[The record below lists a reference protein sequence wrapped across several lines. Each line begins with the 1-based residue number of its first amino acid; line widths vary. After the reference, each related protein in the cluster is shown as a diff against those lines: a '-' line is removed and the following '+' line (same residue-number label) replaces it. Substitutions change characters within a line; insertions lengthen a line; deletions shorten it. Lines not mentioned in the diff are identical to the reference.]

1 LLQSTESGG
10 IGGVG
15 VELYELTAHE
25 LRDLIRSRKISCVEL
40 TRSVLDRIDRIDSKI
55 GSYITVCADKAIER
69 SKEVQAKIDRGE
81 AKSPLAGIPMA
92 LKDNICTEGILTTC
106 ASKMLYNFIP
116 PYSATVAKKLYSED
130 TILLG
135 KLNMDEF
142 AMGSSTENSYFKKT
156 RNPWDVDRVP
166 GGSSGGS
173 AASVIAGEAVFA
185 LGSDTGGS
193 IRQPA
198 SFCGVVGMKP
208 TYGAVSRFGL
218 VAFASSLDQIGPLTK
233 DVTDCALVLNAI
245 TGHDPMDSTSAD
257 IDYPDYTKALVNDIK
272 GMKIGIPREYIGEGI
287 NEEVKKAVLDAV
299 EVLRKL
305 GAECEEFSL
314 PITEY
319 AIPAYYLISSA
330 EASSNLARYDGI
342 KYGYRAEKFTDLLD
356 LYMQTR
362 SEGFGPEV
370 KRRIMLGTYA
380 LSSGYYDA
388 YYKKALQVRT
398 LIRNGFD
405 EAFSRYD
412 LIVGPTAPT
421 TAYKIGE
428 KINNPLE
435 MYLGDIYTVSV
446 NIAGLPGLVIPCG
459 TDSNNLPVGLQLIGK
474 PFDESTLLRVGYTFE
489 QNTEF
494 HKNRPRI

>member
-1 LLQSTESGG
+1 M
-10 IGGVG
+10 
-15 VELYELTAHE
+15 ELHELTAHE
-25 LRDLIRSRKISCVEL
+25 LGELLKNKKVSAVEL
-40 TRSVLDRIDRIDSKI
+40 TKTVLDRIEKVDSKV
-55 GSYITVCADKAIER
+55 GSYITVCEDEALKRAKD
-69 SKEVQAKIDRGE
+69 VQEKIDKGE
-81 AKSPLAGIPMA
+81 TKSPLAGIPMA
-92 LKDNICTEGILTTC
+92 LKDNMCTEGIKTTC
-106 ASKMLYNFIP
+106 ASKMLNNFVP
-116 PYSATVAKKLYSED
+116 PYNATVAKKLYDQD

-142 AMGSSTENSYFKKT
+142 AMGGSNENSYFKQTK
-156 RNPWDVDRVP
+156 NPWDLERVP

-173 AASVIAGEAVFA
+173 AAAVASNEAIFT

-198 SFCGVVGMKP
+198 SFCGVVGIKP

-245 TGHDPMDSTSAD
+245 TGHDPMDSTS
-257 IDYPDYTKALVNDIK
+257 INIEYPDYTKALVNDVK
-272 GMKIGIPREYIGEGI
+272 GMKIGIPKEYIGEGI
-287 NEEVKKAVLDAV
+287 NPEVKKSILDAI

-319 AIPAYYLISSA
+319 AIPAYYLIACA
-330 EASSNLARYDGI
+330 EASSNLARYDGV
-342 KYGYRAEKFTDLLD
+342 KYGYRAEKYTDLLD
-356 LYMQTR
+356 LYKQTR
-362 SEGFGPEV
+362 SEGFGDEV

-398 LIRNGFD
+398 LISKGFN
-405 EAFSRYD
+405 EAFSKYD

-421 TAYKIGE
+421 TAFKIGE
-428 KINNPLE
+428 KANDPLE

-446 NIAGLPGLVIPCG
+446 NIAGLPGLVVPCG
-459 TDSNNLPVGLQLIGK
+459 LDSSNLPVGLQLIGK
-474 PFDESTLLRVGYTFE
+474 HFDESTLLRVGYTFE

-494 HKNRPRI
+494 HKNKAKI

>member
-1 LLQSTESGG
+1 M
-10 IGGVG
+10 
-15 VELYELTAHE
+15 ELFELTAHE
-25 LRDLIRSRKISCVEL
+25 LSELVRSRKLGVVEL
-40 TRSVLDRIDRIDSKI
+40 TQAFLKRIDDMDSKV
-55 GSYITVCADKAIER
+55 GSYVTVSGEEAMEKAR
-69 SKEVQAKIDRGE
+69 EVQEKISQGE
-81 AKSPLAGIPMA
+81 VLPPLAGIPMA
-92 LKDNICTEGILTTC
+92 IKDNMCTEGILTTC
-106 ASKMLYNFIP
+106 ASKILSNFIP
-116 PYSATVAKKLYSED
+116 PYNATVVKKLYD
-130 TILLG
+130 QKAILLG
-135 KLNMDEF
+135 KLNLDEF
-142 AMGSSTENSYFKKT
+142 AMGGSTENSYFKQTK
-156 RNPWDVDRVP
+156 NPWDLERVP

-173 AASVIAGEAVFA
+173 AASVACGEAAFA

-198 SFCGVVGMKP
+198 AFCGVVGMKP

-245 TGHDPMDSTSAD
+245 TGHDRMDSTSAD
-257 IDYPDYTKALVNDIK
+257 VEYPDYTKALVNNIK
-272 GMKIGIPREYIGEGI
+272 GFKIGIPKEYISEGI
-287 NEEVKKAVLDAV
+287 NDEVKKIILDAV
-299 EVLRKL
+299 DTFKKL

-342 KYGYRAEKFTDLLD
+342 KYGYRAGKFTDLLD

-362 SEGFGPEV
+362 SEGFGTEV

-398 LIRNGFD
+398 LIRRGFD
-405 EAFSRYD
+405 EAFNKYD
-412 LIVGPTAPT
+412 IVIGPTAPT

-428 KINNPLE
+428 KIDDPLA
-435 MYLGDIYTVSV
+435 MYLGDIYTVSA

-459 TDSNNLPVGLQLIGK
+459 FDSNNLPVGLQLIGK
-474 PFDESTLLRVGYTFE
+474 PFDECMLLQAAYTFE
-489 QNTEF
+489 QNTDY
-494 HKNRPRI
+494 HKRRPKI